1 MLACKGPF
9 LPLSVLLLLAQER
22 PVSCEIT
29 GFAQQLH
36 QSRLRL
42 CPLLGMSL
50 SPMTPL
56 AVRLQLTFQDKDKP
70 VPSRLLAMND
80 TSPLSSHN

>member
-22 PVSCEIT
+22 PASCEVT

-50 SPMTPL
+50 SPMTPQ
-56 AVRLQLTFQDKDKP
+56 AVRLQLTFKDKGKP
-70 VPSRLLAMND
+70 VPSRLLEMND
-80 TSPLSSHN
+80 TSPLSSHS

>member
-29 GFAQQLH
+29 GFAQLLH

-50 SPMTPL
+50 SPMTPQ
-56 AVRLQLTFQDKDKP
+56 AIRLPLTSKDKGKP
-70 VPSRLLAMND
+70 VPSRLLVMSD
-80 TSPLSSHN
+80 TSPLSSHS